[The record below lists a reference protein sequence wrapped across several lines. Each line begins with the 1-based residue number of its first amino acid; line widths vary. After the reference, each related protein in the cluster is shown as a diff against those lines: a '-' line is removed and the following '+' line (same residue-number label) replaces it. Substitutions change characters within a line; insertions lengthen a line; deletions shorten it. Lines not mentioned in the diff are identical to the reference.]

1 MRENVLILNIDADW
15 FVDQLGAACPAFSF
29 SAAQS
34 PEQAL
39 EIAPEADIL
48 IGLAPALSE
57 PLLQSMTKLKWIHAL
72 TTGVDNLVT
81 SSSLGPDVFLSNSSG
96 FHGPQ
101 MSELAVLLMLSTLRD
116 YPRMLENQK
125 ARQWERWPQPLLYGK
140 TACIVGL
147 GSIAEALVERL
158 RAFDMTVT
166 GVSDG
171 RTEVPGVARVYR
183 RSELAAAAC
192 DTDFLIVLVPYS
204 RETHHLVNDAV
215 IVAMRPD
222 AILINLSRGGC
233 LDEQALARHVQAG
246 TIRAA
251 ALDVFEQEP
260 LPKDSALWGMPGIT
274 LTPHIGGMSDIY
286 REQVLPSVINNL
298 NAWAKGG
305 GTALPDRIE
314 RGGPR

>member
-1 MRENVLILNIDADW
+1 MREKVLIINSDADW
-15 FVDQLGAACPAFSF
+15 FVSQLSAAYPTFSF

-34 PEQAL
+34 SEQAM
-39 EIAPEADIL
+39 ETAPKADIL

-57 PLLQSMTKLKWIHAL
+57 PLLLSMTNLKWIHAL
-72 TTGVDNLVT
+72 TTGVDNLVN
-81 SSSLGPDVFLSNSSG
+81 SSSLSPDVFLSNSSG

-125 ARQWERWPQPLLYGK
+125 AKRWERWPQPLLYGR

-158 RAFDMTVT
+158 LAFGMTVT

-171 RTEVPGVARVYR
+171 RSRVPGVARVYR
-183 RSELAAAAC
+183 RSELVIAAG

-204 RETHHLVNDAV
+204 AGTHHLVNDAV
-215 IVAMRPD
+215 IAAMRPD

-233 LDEQALARHVQAG
+233 VDEDALTKHIQAG

-260 LPKDSALWGMPGIT
+260 LPKDNALWGTPGIT

-298 NAWAKGG
+298 NAWARGG
-305 GTALPDRIE
+305 GSALPDRIKHGE
-314 RGGPR
+314 TR